1 MGIVT
6 YQRVKTSE
14 EIREE
19 RIAAMW
25 LLFLRCP
32 NRENRDE
39 TGAYHLGEIGETKS
53 DRGVERWC
61 PYAPATGL
69 K

>member
-1 MGIVT
+1 MEIVK
-6 YQRVKTSE
+6 YQKSKTPE
-14 EIREE
+14 VQHENYV
-19 RIAAMW
+19 AAMY

-32 NRENRDE
+32 GRETRDE
-39 TGAYHLGEIGETKS
+39 AGAYHLGEIGETKS
-53 DRGVERWC
+53 DRGIERWC

>member
-1 MGIVT
+1 MKV
-6 YQRVKTSE
+6 VKFTRQKTAGELHDEKVS
-14 EIREE
+14 
-19 RIAAMW
+19 AYW
-25 LLFLRCP
+25 LLFLRAP
-32 NRENRDE
+32 SRK
-39 TGAYHLGEIGETKS
+39 TGPGECVNLGEIGETRS